1 MNIIIILLG
10 CNIYK
15 ILEDR
20 LNVLF
25 MLTDNIINFNYHNTK
40 KPILITIFLSGGIKN
55 KFNGAL
61 SEASILKSQINNI
74 FNLKYGTL
82 YQNDVDEINILNRT
96 FNFNNLKNPFINE
109 YINIKFKFVLDEKS
123 TNTAEN
129 FVSVSKFLNF
139 SFISYE
145 QLYIITSLF
154 HKPRANLMMNLI
166 DPSKKYKWILGDY
179 EESDSKYWE
188 SVHIN
193 NIFSDVINAKKS
205 IIDNY
210 EL

>member
-25 MLTDNIINFNYHNTK
+25 LFIDNSINFNYQNTK
-40 KPILITIFLSGGIKN
+40 NPILITIFLSGGIKN

-61 SEASILKSQINNI
+61 SEASILKSKINDV
-74 FNLKYGTL
+74 FNLKYETK
-82 YQNDVDEINILNRT
+82 YKNNINEIIILNRT
-96 FNFNNLKNPFINE
+96 CNLKNQLVNE
-109 YINIKFKFVLDEKS
+109 YINIKFNFVLDEKS

-129 FVSVSKFLNF
+129 FVSVSKFLN
-139 SFISYE
+139 SSSISYDKI
-145 QLYIITSLF
+145 YIITSLF

-166 DPSKKYKWILGDY
+166 EPSNKYKWLLGDY

-193 NIFSDVINAKKS
+193 NIFSDVINAKS